1 MPAGGRLRVFIDKDG
16 DQLAVHVQDSGP
28 GIPAAVHGRL
38 FELFATGRKGGT
50 GLGLAI
56 VKRVVDDHKG
66 TIRCE
71 TGPTGTTFVI
81 RLPLQRS
88 QDPSADSE

>member
-1 MPAGGRLRVFIDKDG
+1 MIAVKD
-16 DQLAVHVQDSGP
+16 DGP
-28 GIPAAVHGRL
+28 GIPAKVHARL

-56 VKRVVDDHKG
+56 VKRVVDDHRG

-71 TGPTGTTFVI
+71 TGPSGTTFVI
-81 RLPLQRS
+81 RLPLQRPEAEAPGS
-88 QDPSADSE
+88 LISGT